1 MIEKNARLEQ
11 LFRYGAIGIL
21 AILAVVL
28 LILFDAA
35 PFCEDDST
43 YLFICHGDIV
53 NLEYIRRIEKPG
65 DILYSMLWHWQH
77 YGNGRL
83 APHALLEFANLYNP
97 LWAPLNTLMLLLVP
111 YLLLKNAGRKATAFA
126 VLSLLAVYW
135 LTTPS
140 PRSMIIWRAGSVNY
154 LWGGVGILCSCLL
167 WKRMKVLGLPH
178 VIPIMV
184 AGLAIGNCNE
194 TLTIG
199 FAFAMLLHLVFKRRE
214 CSWLHW
220 MFFLAFVMGIALN
233 VFSPAATQRLGE
245 MGDLA
250 TRLSNAIRNDISLCF
265 GSYAPILILSI
276 TAFVISVYRS
286 TLSKSLSLE
295 RSWPLWAA
303 AASAAV
309 VNYSG
314 NVFDRSMYG
323 ANFFLLVY
331 SVNELSQ
338 LPWQRCPKTVW
349 LAKCS
354 CFAAI
359 AVTGLIVIVSCRQA
373 VRTSE
378 LFNRIGEYCRDNPGQ
393 ALVVKEKKQP
403 GCVKR
408 WNINGNKYAGGNKK
422 TAKYFDIPE
431 VTCRTE
437 SKQKAIDELIN
448 ALHLETLASGD
459 ALSTENAV
467 VIHLPQD
474 TTAIRPLGDAKE
486 GLDIDTIHIGDREYA
501 IIWNKNDAKETDIT
515 VRGGNFST
523 TIHIG
528 GNNALNRG

>member
-43 YLFICHGDIV
+43 YLFIYHGDIG
-53 NLEYIRRIEKPG
+53 NMEYIRRIEKPG

-83 APHALLEFANLYNP
+83 VPHALLEFTNLYNP
-97 LWAPLNTLMLLLVP
+97 LWAPLNTVMLLLVP
-111 YLLLKNAGRKATAFA
+111 YLLLKNAGRKVTSFA

-135 LTTPS
+135 LTNPS

-154 LWGGVGILCSCLL
+154 LWGGVGILCACLL
-167 WKRMKVLGLPH
+167 WKRMKELGLQH
-178 VIPIMV
+178 AIPIMV

-199 FAFAMLLHLVFKRRE
+199 FAFAMLLHLVLKRRE

-250 TRLSNAIRNDISLCF
+250 TRLSNAIRYDIGLCF

-276 TAFVISVYRS
+276 TAFVISVCRQ
-286 TLSKSLSLE
+286 TLPKVLSIE
-295 RSWPLWAA
+295 HSWPLWAA

-314 NVFDRSMYG
+314 NVFERSMYG
-323 ANFFLLVY
+323 VCFFLLVY
-331 SVNELSQ
+331 SVNELAQ
-338 LPWQRCPKTVW
+338 LPWQRWPKV
-349 LAKCS
+349 AKTAKGACY
-354 CFAAI
+354 AAI
-359 AVTGLIVIVSCRQA
+359 AVAGLIVIVSCRQA
-373 VRTSE
+373 VRVSE
-378 LFNRIGEYCRDNPGQ
+378 LFNRIGAYCRDNPGH
-393 ALVVKEKKQP
+393 ALVIKEMKRA
-403 GCVKR
+403 GCVKQ
-408 WNINGNKYAGGNKK
+408 WIITGNKFAGGNRIS
-422 TAKYFDIPE
+422 ANYFGIPE

-437 SKQKAIDELIN
+437 SKQKNIDELI
-448 ALHLETLASGD
+448 ATLPLETLAAGD
-459 ALSTENAV
+459 ALITENAV

-474 TTAIRPLGDAKE
+474 TTAISTLGDEKE
-486 GLDIDTIHIGDREYA
+486 ELDIDTIHIGDQEYA
-501 IIWNKNDAKETDIT
+501 IIWYCKDAKEIDIA
-515 VRGGNFST
+515 VKGADFSR
-523 TIHIG
+523 TIHIN
-528 GNNALNRG
+528 GNNALNRR